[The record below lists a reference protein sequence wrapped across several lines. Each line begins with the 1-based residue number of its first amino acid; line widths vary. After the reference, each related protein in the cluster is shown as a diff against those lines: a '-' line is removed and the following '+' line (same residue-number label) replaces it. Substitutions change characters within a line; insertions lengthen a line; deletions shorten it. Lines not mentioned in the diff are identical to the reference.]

1 LRAAFWRVFVPLFRQ
16 NAFFIAMITPAQIRA
31 DFDKL
36 RDPAHEHGQIS
47 VMSYGGH
54 SCRVIRST
62 SNKTLEVH
70 DYGEKVGVMFTI
82 RFLADDIPH
91 LPAEK
96 DIISLDGTEFQVAE
110 VHFSAFGQIVRVYCL
125 DEDA

>member
-1 LRAAFWRVFVPLFRQ
+1 
-16 NAFFIAMITPAQIRA
+16 MITPAQIRA
-31 DFDKL
+31 DFNKL

-47 VMSYGGH
+47 ILRFNGH
-54 SCRVIRST
+54 ECRAIRST

-70 DYGEKVGVMFTI
+70 DYGEKVGFMFTV
-82 RFLADDIPH
+82 RFLVDDLPS

-110 VHFSAFGQIVRVYCL
+110 VHLSAFGQIVRVYCL